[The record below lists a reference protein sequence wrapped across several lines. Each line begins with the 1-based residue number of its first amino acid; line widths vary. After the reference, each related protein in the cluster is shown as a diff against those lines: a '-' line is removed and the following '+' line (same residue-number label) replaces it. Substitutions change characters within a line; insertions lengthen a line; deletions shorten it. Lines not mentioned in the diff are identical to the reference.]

1 VNIVIHVNNES
12 DEVQAKLLANQI
24 EEQFGS
30 QYIFGV
36 YVIKDGKG

>member
-12 DEVQAKLLANQI
+12 DKVQAELLAKQI

-30 QYIFGV
+30 QYVFGT
-36 YVIKDGKG
+36 YVIQDGKG